1 MGGLCYLMMRPM
13 KSILFFW
20 LLLDSKLNIVLYV
33 KLVELIQSLTDF
45 SFSLFI
51 KLRSSLFLAPVG
63 QFVALRWC

>member
-1 MGGLCYLMMRPM
+1 MMRPM

-20 LLLDSKLNIVLYV
+20 PLLDSKLNIVLYV

-51 KLRSSLFLAPVG
+51 KLRCSLFLAPVG
-63 QFVALRWC
+63 QFVALRCC